1 MLDQVAIIFE
11 NMDEM
16 LRKLKRDSYESNMKK
31 FREAYGHFFT
41 EMTESMEEADDKDEA
56 AKEIA
61 DTFVEA
67 VKERFAKKGKIRGR
81 KQADLNFFMIYY
93 VFPALL
99 MTESEYAGQIADV
112 LCVEWGNSF
121 SASKIGYTT
130 YEEICKGFR
139 TKILGIF

>member
-41 EMTESMEEADDKDEA
+41 EMTETMDEADDKDEA
-56 AKEIA
+56 AREIA

-99 MTESEYAGQIADV
+99 LTESEYAGQIADV
-112 LCVEWGNSF
+112 LCAEWGSSF
-121 SASKIGYTT
+121 PASKIGYTT
-130 YEEICKGFR
+130 YEELYKGFR